1 MLKPFSHTP
10 AVGYTNMAHVAL
22 LIFIGEKCKDI
33 VPFYNSACSM
43 ILCGSPKESSH
54 KKAPQINND
63 KNPFCL

>member
-22 LIFIGEKCKDI
+22 IFIGEKYKDI

-63 KNPFCL
+63 ENPFGL

>member
-10 AVGYTNMAHVAL
+10 AVGYTNMAHVA

-43 ILCGSPKESSH
+43 ILRGSPKESSQ

-63 KNPFCL
+63 ENPFCL